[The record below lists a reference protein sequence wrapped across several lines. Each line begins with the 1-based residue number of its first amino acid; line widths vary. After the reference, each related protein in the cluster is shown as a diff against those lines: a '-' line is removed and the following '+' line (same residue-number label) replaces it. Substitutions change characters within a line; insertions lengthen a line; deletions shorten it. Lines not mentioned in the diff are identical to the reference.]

1 MRREEKRPN
10 ICKFMQQETIK
21 EDIVSSI
28 WFLCWY
34 VIVLLPLNLRAFMLM
49 TDMARVNNTRQNDL
63 PTNFCQLN
71 FWQDWKIGQGRQVS
85 MWVIILLPSTSRNS
99 WAMYP
104 LLLISLE
111 TSPGLPAYSVG
122 HEKLIWTPLWDC
134 RTIGVMMIKDE
145 PAKHG
150 RKSESWKLYECLS
163 VAM

>member
-1 MRREEKRPN
+1 MQIYAARNNQRRYCFFYLIPVL
-10 ICKFMQQETIK
+10 ICHCFIASKPQSFHVDDRHGKSQ
-21 EDIVSSI
+21 
-28 WFLCWY
+28 Y
-34 VIVLLPLNLRAFMLM
+34 
-49 TDMARVNNTRQNDL
+49 TRQNDL
-63 PTNFCQLN
+63 PTYFCQLN